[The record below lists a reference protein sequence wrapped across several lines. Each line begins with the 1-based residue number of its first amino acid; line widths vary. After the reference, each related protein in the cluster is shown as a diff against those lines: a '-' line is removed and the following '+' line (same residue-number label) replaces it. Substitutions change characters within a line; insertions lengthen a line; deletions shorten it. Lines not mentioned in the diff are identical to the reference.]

1 MIRES
6 LESREEEIIRTL
18 SSLPKGFVLIGGY
31 ATSALSVHRFSVDCD
46 IVVSKKDVGEFDI
59 HLTKQGY
66 KKEKSAK
73 GFDET
78 YQSEVEVY
86 AKKVGDTSVSV
97 DLFVNGVASRTT
109 KGSWSYEYIRDNS
122 TEAIVSGA
130 RKSATGVPVPKKELL
145 MAMKIHS
152 GRDVDMRDIVMLCE
166 GVDWGLVSKHAT
178 GGEKSVLL
186 EQLTRIINRMAEERF
201 IQSLR
206 ATFEVRRSIGPLIS
220 YCRKNLS
227 KVRADMES

>member
-18 SSLPKGFVLIGGY
+18 ASLPKGFVVIGGY

-46 IVVSKKDVGEFDI
+46 IAISKKNVAEFNAYLVK
-59 HLTKQGY
+59 HGY

-86 AKKVGDTSVSV
+86 VKKVGDTTVSA
-97 DLFVNGVASRTT
+97 DLFVNGVTSRNT
-109 KGSWSYEYIRDNS
+109 KGSWSYEYIADNS
-122 TEAIVSGA
+122 IEAIVSGA
-130 RKSATGVPVPKKELL
+130 RNSTSVTTPTKELL

-152 GRDVDMRDIVMLCE
+152 GRDVDLRDTVMLCE
-166 GVDWGLVSKHAT
+166 GVVWNDIKKHVAR
-178 GGEKSVLL
+178 GEKGVLL
-186 EQLTRIINRMAEERF
+186 EQITRMIGKMAEEQF
-201 IQSLR
+201 VQSLR
-206 ATFEVRRSIGPLIS
+206 ATFEVRRNIKPMIS
-220 YCRKNLS
+220 HCRKNLT
-227 KVRADMES
+227 KLRADMES